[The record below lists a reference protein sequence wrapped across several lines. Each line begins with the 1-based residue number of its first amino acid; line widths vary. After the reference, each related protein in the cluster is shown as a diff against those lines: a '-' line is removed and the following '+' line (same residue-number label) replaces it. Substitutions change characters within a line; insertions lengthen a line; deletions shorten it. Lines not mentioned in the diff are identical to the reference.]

1 MTVERPP
8 SPATVMAAEIFA
20 FVSSLPPPQAKSI
33 ALLNG

>member
-1 MTVERPP
+1 
-8 SPATVMAAEIFA
+8 MAAEIFA